1 MSKFVRLLCALLVTV
16 PLVHAA
22 ADDSDNHDVP
32 ASIEVQGDLR
42 HQMSLML
49 QRSPTF
55 RQQCQRLDVPD
66 LHVQIRTD
74 TMLVDRPFRARSTI
88 HRSESGELTVSVAIT
103 AFGDPTEWLAHEL
116 EHVIEQLDGVRVAQ
130 LAVAGSADAWPTGDG
145 MFETARAMRVGR
157 LVRREMHS
165 GDRTLARAA
174 AAVEGGGR
182 GD

>member
-1 MSKFVRLLCALLVTV
+1 MSKFVHLLCALLVTV

-22 ADDSDNHDVP
+22 TDDNDHHDLP
-32 ASIEVQGDLR
+32 ASIDVQDDLR
-42 HQMSLML
+42 HQMILML

-55 RQQCQRLDVPD
+55 RQQCQRLDVPE
-66 LHVQIRTD
+66 LHIQIRTD
-74 TMLVDRPFRARSTI
+74 AQLIDRPFRARSTI

-116 EHVIEQLDGVRVAQ
+116 EHIIEQLDGVRVPQ
-130 LAVAGSADAWPTGDG
+130 LALAGNGDAWPTGDG

-157 LVRREMHS
+157 LVRREVHH

-174 AAVEGGGR
+174 AAVEIAAR
-182 GD
+182 RD